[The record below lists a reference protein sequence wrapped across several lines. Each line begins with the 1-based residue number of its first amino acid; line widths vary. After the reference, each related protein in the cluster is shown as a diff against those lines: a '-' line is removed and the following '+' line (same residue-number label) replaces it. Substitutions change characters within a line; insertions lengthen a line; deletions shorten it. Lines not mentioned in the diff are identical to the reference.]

1 MVSSKRGGLHGTGN
15 ESHDEET
22 NIEGATDMGSHR
34 RSRDP
39 EVTSPLCKPGEIG
52 KQLHPCNNPVPDVDP
67 PVADDVL
74 VNSMEIGGSTSTEKL
89 EAVTQQQTD
98 T

>member
-1 MVSSKRGGLHGTGN
+1 
-15 ESHDEET
+15 
-22 NIEGATDMGSHR
+22 
-34 RSRDP
+34 
-39 EVTSPLCKPGEIG
+39 
-52 KQLHPCNNPVPDVDP
+52 LHPCNNPVPDVDP